1 MPGLPLYTACRL
13 MGVSGRSHFASLRLD
28 HQEVDQPPHLLLDGI
43 QADQLVEVAEDLDR
57 RLTSR
62 VRLETVGLGLADRR
76 PRRDLDFLVALCLHG
91 AGGSWN
97 GRRREHPGQRHA
109 IEKSP
114 DPAAYPLGN
123 CCTTRGS
130 RRSPASATRQAS
142 CKISVCSSPACGR
155 KEDSRSKGRSKLS
168 QAQMGVFGVV
178 EEGFLELLVI
188 EAASPVVLEQLA
200 GQLHFA
206 GADVP
211 VRLRHLHKNL
221 EHQAAMQLDHP
232 AHEILFR
239 IVDQLR
245 MLLGV
250 LVRAAAVKVA
260 AVVQRVGETG
270 GFLHPSP
277 CRPVSTSGVTS
288 HGACR
293 MLALD

>member
-1 MPGLPLYTACRL
+1 
-13 MGVSGRSHFASLRLD
+13 
-28 HQEVDQPPHLLLDGI
+28 
-43 QADQLVEVAEDLDR
+43 
-57 RLTSR
+57 
-62 VRLETVGLGLADRR
+62 
-76 PRRDLDFLVALCLHG
+76 
-91 AGGSWN
+91 
-97 GRRREHPGQRHA
+97 
-109 IEKSP
+109 
-114 DPAAYPLGN
+114 
-123 CCTTRGS
+123 
-130 RRSPASATRQAS
+130 
-142 CKISVCSSPACGR
+142 
-155 KEDSRSKGRSKLS
+155 
-168 QAQMGVFGVV
+168 MGVFGVV

-260 AVVQRVGETG
+260 AVVQKLGRNG
-270 GFLHPSP
+270 GISSSQPMS
-277 CRPVSTSGVTS
+277 SGIDIRRHLS
-288 HGACR
+288 RG
-293 MLALD
+293 L